1 MIYHEKDE
9 RKMKTSTKNQKKKKN
24 PLLSHASLRDQD
36 PQQIKHVFKAR
47 LQVIKLLSARVKSK
61 HDQASKLS
69 DDQAFKHVKN
79 V

>member
-9 RKMKTSTKNQKKKKN
+9 RKMKTSTKNQKKT

-47 LQVIKLLSARVKSK
+47 LQVIKLLSARIKSK
-61 HDQASKLS
+61 HDQVSKLS

>member
-9 RKMKTSTKNQKKKKN
+9 RKMKTSTKNQKKKKKN

-69 DDQAFKHVKN
+69 DDQACEKCLA
-79 V
+79 

>member
-9 RKMKTSTKNQKKKKN
+9 RKMKTSTKNEKK
-24 PLLSHASLRDQD
+24 PSLLSHAPLRDQD